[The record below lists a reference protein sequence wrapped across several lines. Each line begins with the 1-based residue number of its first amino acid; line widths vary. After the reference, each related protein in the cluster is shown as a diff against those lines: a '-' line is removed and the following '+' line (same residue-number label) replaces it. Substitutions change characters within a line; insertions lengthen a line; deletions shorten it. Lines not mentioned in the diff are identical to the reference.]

1 MTATF
6 TQLADSK
13 YILLTSF
20 RKSGEG
26 VATAVWAAPDGD
38 RLLVWTP
45 TDSWK
50 VKRILNNPRVEVAV
64 CDVRGRPK
72 SDSVFGTAEILDP
85 QGTERARAAIA
96 KKYGIPGWIGVKASI
111 LRRGRKGTVGI
122 AIAVP
127 E

>member
-6 TQLADSK
+6 TQLADAK

-50 VKRILNNPRVEVAV
+50 VKRIRNNPRVEVAV

-72 SDSVFGTAEILDP
+72 GDSVFGTAEILDP

-96 KKYGIPGWIGVKASI
+96 KKYGFLGWIGVKASI
-111 LRRGRKGTVGI
+111 VRRGRKGTIGI
-122 AIAVP
+122 AISVP